1 MFSGTHFGM
10 DLMHRK
16 VEFKALIIELIENM
30 ANEEVDNDNGE
41 DAEDS
46 GKD

>member
-16 VEFKALIIELIENM
+16 VEIKALIVELIENM
-30 ANEEVDNDNGE
+30 TNEEDDNDDGE
-41 DAEDS
+41 DAEDD